1 MEEEIL
7 DLMEKWVL
15 EKIYKKVN
23 NLQKVGIIA
32 YLERKKYEKG
42 K

>member
-1 MEEEIL
+1 MEIL

-15 EKIYKKVN
+15 ERLYNKSNNFQKI
-23 NLQKVGIIA
+23 GIIA